1 MTLPLSLAVWVL
13 APLVEW
19 CVRGRRTATAALEGL
34 VFVALGGMVLVH
46 ILPHSLT
53 LAGTGALAAAGVGLG
68 LALVL
73 ERRLPAAA
81 GRVLVVVGLVVHAAL
96 EGRALS
102 LHGAGSGALAVLA
115 VVLHRLPLGLGLWWL
130 VRPVVGP
137 LGASALLL
145 AVALVGGAGLG
156 WGGAV
161 LEPGLLQVAAL
172 LQAFTAGAVLPAL
185 FRGRAGSGE
194 GPGQRLAAG
203 LGAVAAMALLVLVSH
218 AHPVLGAQ
226 PGELGAGTT
235 FLHLSLE
242 TAPALLAAYVLT
254 GLFQAL
260 LGEASLGWLKRG
272 AALSQALRGTVVGLP
287 LALCSCGVLP
297 VYRGLIRKGVPIAA
311 ALSFL
316 VAAPEIGVSAFLV
329 SVPLIG
335 WPLTLARL
343 GGAFVVAVLSGV
355 LVSRLIPA
363 PQAAA
368 LASPAASGPTPP
380 LRQRLA
386 HGLREGLVESVDHTA
401 PWILVG
407 LGMAALVEPLL
418 AAEWL
423 SRLPPGLDVPLFAL
437 LGVPS
442 FVCASGATPLV
453 AVLLHKGL
461 SPGAA
466 LAFLITGPA
475 TNITTF
481 AVMSRLHGR
490 KVTLAFGAVVALSSV
505 GLGLALNA
513 LIPAQTGLAHQP
525 QHAEHEGLV
534 EWAGLVLLGALFLA
548 SLLRQGPRGF
558 LTQLLPGADH
568 GEGAVPT
575 GDKLSELHV
584 HGPACGHDHGPAQAH
599 PQHEHGPGCT
609 HAHSSAESRAPL
621 LLLPRAHVHGPG
633 CNHGHAGPGAPVP
646 LLVLPPAHVHGP
658 ACEDGKTCAHG

>member
-1 MTLPLSLAVWVL
+1 MTLPLSLAAWVM
-13 APLVEW
+13 APFVEW
-19 CVRGRRTATAALEGL
+19 CVRGRRPATAALEGL

-46 ILPHSLT
+46 ILPHSLS
-53 LAGTGALAAAGVGLG
+53 LAGMGALGAAVGGLG
-68 LALVL
+68 LALAL
-73 ERRLPAAA
+73 GRRLPSAA
-81 GRVLVVVGLVVHAAL
+81 GLVLAVMGLAVHAAL

-102 LHGAGSGALAVLA
+102 MHGTGSGVLAVLA

-130 VRPVVGP
+130 VRPVVGT
-137 LGASALLL
+137 LGASALLVT
-145 AVALVGGAGLG
+145 VALVGGVGMG
-156 WGGAV
+156 WGGSA
-161 LEPGLLQVAAL
+161 LEPGLLKGAAL
-172 LQAFTAGAVLPAL
+172 IQAFTAGAFLPAL
-185 FRGRAGSGE
+185 FRGRAGSAE
-194 GPGQRLAAG
+194 EPAQRLAAG
-203 LGAVAAMALLVLVSH
+203 LGAIAAISLLVLVSH

-242 TAPALLAAYVLT
+242 TAPALLAAYILT

-260 LGEASLGWLKRG
+260 LGEASLSWLSRG
-272 AALSQALRGTVVGLP
+272 SALSQALRGSMVGMP

-316 VAAPEIGVSAFLV
+316 VAAPELGVSAFLV

-343 GGAFVVAVLSGV
+343 GGAFAVAVLSGV

-363 PQAAA
+363 SQVAAM
-368 LASPAASGPTPP
+368 ASPSAGPTLP

-423 SRLPPGLDVPLFAL
+423 SSLPPGLDVPLFAL

-475 TNITTF
+475 TNVTTF

-490 KVTLAFGAVVALSSV
+490 KVTLAFGAVVALSSI
-505 GLGLALNA
+505 GLGLALNM
-513 LIPAQTGLAHQP
+513 LLPAQTGLAHQP
-525 QHAEHEGLV
+525 QHADHEGLV
-534 EWAGLVLLGALFLA
+534 EWVGLVLLGALFLA
-548 SLLRQGPRGF
+548 SLLRQGPRAF
-558 LTQLLPGADH
+558 LTQLLPGGDS
-568 GEGAVPT
+568 GESTVPT
-575 GDKLSELHV
+575 GNKLSELHV
-584 HGPACGHDHGPAQAH
+584 HGPACGHDHGHHAPAHAH
-599 PQHEHGPGCT
+599 AHHEHGPGCT
-609 HAHSSAESRAPL
+609 HAHPSAKARAPL
-621 LLLPRAHVHGPG
+621 ILLPQAHVHGPE
-633 CNHGHAGPGAPVP
+633 CQNGA
-646 LLVLPPAHVHGP
+646 
-658 ACEDGKTCAHG
+658 ACSHSRP